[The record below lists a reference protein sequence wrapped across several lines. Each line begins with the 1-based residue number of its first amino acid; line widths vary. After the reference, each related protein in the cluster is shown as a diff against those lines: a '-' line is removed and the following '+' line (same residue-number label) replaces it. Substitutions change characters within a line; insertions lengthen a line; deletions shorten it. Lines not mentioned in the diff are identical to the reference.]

1 MLNIQDVANFLNSEL
16 NAVSEKHQFN
26 IMAEVGKNKNNNK
39 INGIIRNVGGEVV
52 ARSGF
57 VGAEYNFAVELS
69 VPCGNSNI
77 NLINVEQA
85 LNSLIVS
92 KNATL
97 QTFGNG
103 KGVVTIN
110 YANPRDFKIDY
121 GVGDTVPLVFSV
133 RVEYTESGVLGV
145 EKHWL
150 LDDVEIP
157 FLMEQVSAVRE
168 GKTSQVEDGQE
179 VYNKTLMTSQTRQYR
194 FSMKYDGAN
203 VVCQNIQ
210 KDILNGEFN
219 KTYTLKYYD
228 GVNFTEEQP
237 FEHLVYMLPSGDSN
251 GENAKISVLNVQFMD
266 ADDGITRN
274 RYYLRPLNFPF
285 ADGDENT
292 RFFGSKQAQIDYFNS
307 NSREALPY
315 VQIKAPNLESLQ
327 LMSQIYTGQGQEP
340 SKLIQFNYAVLKI
353 ETYELSEGE
362 WVLQD
367 TDYYYYFITSATQGS
382 DTQVVYNLKM
392 DTVQSFL
399 FNGKVGKLPAFV
411 EKAHLDRFID
421 NGDGTVSFDGE
432 EDSLLFEREDV
443 QGVAKR
449 LIRRKQI
456 GFQLDTTP
464 NSPLNA
470 WLNKYIAGWD
480 YYFLTRTGQS
490 GSSYKF
496 VDLDGSEKSIS
507 LNTLDYGVFG
517 TRAETRYTYESQENF
532 GKLTGVMAVVC
543 VPVYKN
549 EVGGSAQFVVRSNG
563 LNVVLSH
570 NGLIEFTKKNN
581 GYSYVYARKFS
592 KTPPFMRQDFTGLY
606 NITESIG
613 NNVIMTSLSI
623 DGTINPT
630 SAYWQSGIQC
640 YATTQPKATPNAGD
654 GIVGVPDALAIGVLC
669 EEYTALRPLTF
680 GKTSDLQQ
688 QIEAFRIT
696 KHCGQRISGLPDPT
710 IFDVTKI
717 FRPSK
722 QMFSKLKLRIRCT
735 LDGTAISIETSMDN
749 NVGNEYETQYGH
761 LIKIYSQYIEI
772 TSPYIYNGQEIEYP
786 NESYLYGIVPHIL
799 QGSNPNPT
807 PKNVLYNPKLLGA
820 DYAGLKLTNER
831 ENGFEYDLQKLNK
844 QSIKTLYTEPPVP
857 DISRSYFRVTD
868 TDGVYIDKCDQNL
881 TGFVD
886 GADMSLMV
894 DNTQLAQTLAENKN
908 FFLQQ
913 GLSVVEPAMTGLIGG
928 ALAGGPAGLIT
939 GAIGAGVGLIT
950 GIINKNITID
960 NMRNAPNM
968 IRNANGNA
976 YFNVQ
981 YSEVGPIIEEY
992 DILDNEKEII
1002 NDQMFKYGFNY
1013 NKLDDAMAYINKRK
1027 YFSYVKAHIDQL
1039 QTSDG
1044 TPSKLNNVARLDL
1057 IQRFADGIRFWQ
1069 DDIVQYEY
1077 ENYEKSLE

>member
-97 QTFGNG
+97 QVFGDG
-103 KGVVTIN
+103 KGVITIN
-110 YANPRDFKIDY
+110 YANPRDFRIDY

-133 RVEYTESGVLGV
+133 RIEYTESGVLGV

-150 LDDVEIP
+150 LNDVEIP
-157 FLMEQVSAVRE
+157 FLMEQVSVVRE
-168 GKTSQVEDGQE
+168 GKTSKVADGEE
-179 VYNKTLMTSQTRQYR
+179 VYNKTLMTAQTRQYK
-194 FSMKYDGAN
+194 FSMKYDGGN
-203 VVCQNIQ
+203 EVCQNIQ

-237 FEHLVYMLPSGDSN
+237 FEHLVYMLPSGDSD

-274 RYYLRPLNFPF
+274 RYYLRPVNFPF

-362 WVLQD
+362 WELQD
-367 TDYYYYFITSATQGS
+367 TDYYYYWITSAVQGS
-382 DTQVVYNLKM
+382 ETQVMYNLKM

-421 NGDGTVSFDGE
+421 NGDGTVSFNGE
-432 EDSLLFEREDV
+432 EDSPLFEREDV

-449 LIRRKQI
+449 LIKRKSL
-456 GFQLDTTP
+456 GFQVDTTT
-464 NSPLNA
+464 NSALNA
-470 WLNKYIAGWD
+470 WLEKYIVGWD
-480 YYFLTRTGQS
+480 YYFLTGKGDGGAYTGAFQFY
-490 GSSYKF
+490 GK
-496 VDLDGSEKSIS
+496 DNALKSFT
-507 LNTLDYGVFG
+507 LNVLDYD
-517 TRAETRYTYESQENF
+517 TYGATNKSTF
-532 GKLTGVMAVVC
+532 FSKLSGVMRVIC
-543 VPVYKN
+543 VPVYKDYGTFQL
-549 EVGGSAQFVVRSNG
+549 ELGGVVGQEDRSIF
-563 LNVVLSH
+563 LSTS
-570 NGLIEFTKKNN
+570 GGIQGFIENNN

-592 KTPPFMRQDFTGLY
+592 KTPPFVKGDYTGKYTITENYTGTGLLQS
-606 NITESIG
+606 TLKIG
-613 NNVIMTSLSI
+613 S
-623 DGTINPT
+623 T
-630 SAYWQSGIQC
+630 SATNDYYGVTGRAVGL
-640 YATTQPKATPNAGD
+640 ATGAYNAGVPQNGVIVVSD
-654 GIVGVPDALAIGVLC
+654 GITQGFNLTDYNTV
-669 EEYTALRPLTF
+669 RPLTF
-680 GKTSDLQQ
+680 GKVTDVEVPLDKFKFTTASN
-688 QIEAFRIT
+688 IA
-696 KHCGQRISGLPDPT
+696 ST
-710 IFDVTKI
+710 IDTIKI

-722 QMFSKLKLRIRCT
+722 VLYPKIDVAIRFMYDNMDSGENFILDNIVGTTDTGTFGIVVRILKT
-735 LDGTAISIETSMDN
+735 
-749 NVGNEYETQYGH
+749 
-761 LIKIYSQYIEI
+761 YIEI
-772 TSPYIYNGQEIEYP
+772 SVPYRSGATVITYP
-786 NESYLYGIVPHIL
+786 RESTLYGIVPHIL
-799 QGSNPNPT
+799 QGSNTNPT

-831 ENGFEYDLQKLNK
+831 GNGFEYDLQKLNK
-844 QSIKTLYTEPPVP
+844 QTVKTLYTEPPVP

-868 TDGVYIDKCDQNL
+868 TDGVYIDKCDENL

-913 GLSVVEPAMTGLIGG
+913 TLSIVEPAMTGLVGG

-939 GAIGAGVGLIT
+939 GAIGAGVGAIT

-968 IRNANGNA
+968 IKNANGNA